1 MNYFNEQSDEPLYE
15 LVAKELAHSPRQGLL
30 IKCMAK
36 SEGIESKAK
45 AMYIKVRVSEM
56 KVEIKQRVK
65 KEEAD
70 RKEAKRKEAEDNRV
84 NYESEEGQVDFGDKP
99 YPWFVVVVVVLFLVV
114 YLAFINS

>member
-36 SEGIESKAK
+36 CEGIESKAK
-45 AMYIKVRVSEM
+45 AMYIKVRVAEM
-56 KVEIKQRVK
+56 KLEIKQRVK

-70 RKEAKRKEAEDNRV
+70 QKKKAE
-84 NYESEEGQVDFGDKP
+84 EDFKLDEVVTD
-99 YPWFVVVVVVLFLVV
+99 YSWLFIFVFVVIIGLVI
-114 YLAFINS
+114 AMFN

>member
-70 RKEAKRKEAEDNRV
+70 QREAKKNAV
-84 NYESEEGQVDFGDKP
+84 EEFNLDDQNNGYFIIGGFILLVGVFL
-99 YPWFVVVVVVLFLVV
+99 YLFWLDVHG
-114 YLAFINS
+114 

>member
-99 YPWFVVVVVVLFLVV
+99 YPWFVVVVVVLV
-114 YLAFINS
+114 YCIFF

>member
-36 SEGIESKAK
+36 CEVIESKAK
-45 AMYIKVRVSEM
+45 AMYIKVRVAEM
-56 KVEIKQRVK
+56 KLEIKQRVK

-70 RKEAKRKEAEDNRV
+70 QKKNAE
-84 NYESEEGQVDFGDKP
+84 EDFKLDEVVTD
-99 YPWFVVVVVVLFLVV
+99 YSWLFILVFVVIIGLVI
-114 YLAFINS
+114 AIFN